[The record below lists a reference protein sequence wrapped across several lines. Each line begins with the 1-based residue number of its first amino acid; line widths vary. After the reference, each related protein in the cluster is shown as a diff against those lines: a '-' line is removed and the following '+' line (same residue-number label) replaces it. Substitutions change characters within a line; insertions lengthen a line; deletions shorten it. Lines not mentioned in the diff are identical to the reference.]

1 VLLILGAPA
10 SAVCGS
16 VGRRSVI
23 QRSSCSRPV
32 GGAVLALTFSAADAV
47 VAPALMAELVTPTVE
62 TADDCSTSTSV
73 VLLPN
78 TSWPEAFLPLSD
90 VVSGALHT
98 SKRPQ

>member
-1 VLLILGAPA
+1 
-10 SAVCGS
+10 
-16 VGRRSVI
+16 
-23 QRSSCSRPV
+23 
-32 GGAVLALTFSAADAV
+32 
-47 VAPALMAELVTPTVE
+47 MAELVTPTVE

-90 VVSGALHT
+90 VVGGALDT